1 MRTNIVIDDYLMN
14 EAMELAGH
22 KTKKETVE
30 DALNLLIQIKRQ
42 EAIRGFR
49 GKLKWEDDS
58 DDIRTN

>member
-1 MRTNIVIDDYLMN
+1 MRTNIDIDDYLMN

-42 EAIRGFR
+42 EAIREFR
-49 GKLKWEDDS
+49 GKLRWEDDS

>member
-1 MRTNIVIDDYLMN
+1 MRTNIDIDDYLMH
-14 EAMELAGH
+14 EAMELSGH

-42 EAIRGFR
+42 EAIREYR
-49 GKLKWEDDS
+49 GKLKWEGDQ